1 MTQRPTIRP
10 IPQAPSRRIMSTTP
24 MPQMPRRNTFR
35 PVTRSP
41 PPFEAPNPSL
51 RPAPDDIF
59 GRVAPQLQQPTNI
72 ALLSRGITLL
82 SITQLRDLLRDYSL
96 PTGGNKHVLVNR
108 LIIFLETFGQN
119 QQNILS
125 AFSAK
130 LKRLLSVEAEDP
142 SSSSPHEES
151 IPQQVP
157 VVSQQIPQDVVQ
169 SIFSQ
174 TPSCLYEPTDV
185 PPAYGPVVIQP
196 NFGSTS
202 FNFNIT
208 NVGTGV
214 VPILQFSPSYIGG
227 VVSRVVIQINGVF
240 LNLRSPGLWSDMK
253 DFIDRPGSFQIISID
268 PAVPVVATI
277 RWVKPVPVQ
286 QLILQIAQKD
296 PPPKMPASGGPITGV
311 CPLTRKIIVRPA
323 RGATCM
329 HGECFDLT
337 GFICSSMKNNTWQCP
352 ICRKP
357 LSMEELRIDPYFFAL
372 ASGVQV

>member
-1 MTQRPTIRP
+1 MRPAVRP
-10 IPQAPSRRIMSTTP
+10 IPQAPRRITSTTP

-35 PVTRSP
+35 PITHSP

-51 RPAPDDIF
+51 RSAPDDLF
-59 GRVAPQLQQPTNI
+59 GHVVPQLQPQTNI

-119 QQNILS
+119 QQNILT

-130 LKRLLSVEAEDP
+130 LKRLLSVEADEAAA
-142 SSSSPHEES
+142 SSPHEES
-151 IPQQVP
+151 SPQQMP
-157 VVSQQIPQDVVQ
+157 IISQQIPQDLIQ
-169 SIFSQ
+169 QIFSQ
-174 TPSCLYEPTDV
+174 TPSVLYEPSDL
-185 PPAYGPVVIQP
+185 PPAYGPIVIQP

-208 NVGTGV
+208 NAGTNV
-214 VPILQFSPSYIGG
+214 VPILQFAPSYVGG
-227 VVSRVVIQINGVF
+227 LVSRVVIQINGVF
-240 LNLRSPGLWSDMK
+240 LNLRAPGLWSDMK

-268 PAVPVVATI
+268 PAVPVIATI

-286 QLILQIAQKD
+286 QLVTQIAQKEA
-296 PPPKMPASGGPITGV
+296 PPKMPVSAPVNGV

-337 GFICSSMKNNTWQCP
+337 GFICSAIKNNTWQCP

-357 LSMEELRIDPYFFAL
+357 LTMEELRIDPYYFAY
-372 ASGVQV
+372 ASGANI